1 MSWGERSCAQGH
13 PCGFN
18 PTPSTCNVQCR
29 GYRWDGFTTPDS
41 GDALRLTKTQLRLLA
56 QAEHDKEAKHEND

>member
-18 PTPSTCNVQCR
+18 PTIGTCNVNCP
-29 GYRWDGFTTPDS
+29 GYRWDGFTPPDN
-41 GDALRLTKTQLRLLA
+41 GKAPELTKTQMRLLN
-56 QAEHDKEAKHEND
+56 QDRKDGLK